1 MYIYYTQWAM
11 KKITY
16 MYMYSHV
23 CMYACTSCIIV
34 PQGHFTIH
42 HITSRQCMQE
52 LLSYMYVLWYMHH
65 WTGVARAMRVSWTA
79 AVAKIKIS
87 WVGLQKYCS
96 FSFRVLFLFHQVSH
110 TMHTT
115 TAGYGFG
122 GREGLTDTTHA
133 HASSNAQ
140 LSPPKWWQWK

>member
-1 MYIYYTQWAM
+1 MNYEENHIHVHVQSCMY
-11 KKITY
+11 
-16 MYMYSHV
+16 V
-23 CMYACTSCIIV
+23 CMYLLYHSV
-34 PQGHFTIH
+34 PGTFH
-42 HITSRQCMQE
+42 HTSRQCMHAHARVTK
-52 LLSYMYVLWYMHH
+52 LHVLWYIHH

-79 AVAKIKIS
+79 AVAKIKTS

-110 TMHTT
+110 TMNTT
-115 TAGYGFG
+115 TVGYGWG
-122 GREGLTDTTHA
+122 GGGRREGLTDTTHA